1 MPLSSSPIVMVN
13 SAGEAVNPD
22 GTDTARRMTVWSA
35 SAASSWG
42 TVMSTSAEAVVWPTG
57 MVKLTFPARAV

>member
-13 SAGEAVNPD
+13 SVGAAVNPD

-35 SAASSWG
+35 STAVSCG
-42 TVMSTSAEAVVWPTG
+42 TAMSTSAEAVVWPTG